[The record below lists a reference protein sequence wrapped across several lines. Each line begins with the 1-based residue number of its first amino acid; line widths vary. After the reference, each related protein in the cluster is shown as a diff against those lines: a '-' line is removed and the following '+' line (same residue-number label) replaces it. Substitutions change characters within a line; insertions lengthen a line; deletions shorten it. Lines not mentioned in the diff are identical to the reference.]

1 MASSPVLPPNRHVEF
16 KKGGWGAA
24 LLTTAVAIAAFLT
37 AFYIHS
43 QTYRHPTDVMMTTFP
58 HNDAAHGAPSAEGA
72 ASGAGH
78 GGEHGAAATPAA
90 PGAAAPAGGA
100 PAAKPA
106 GGH

>member
-58 HNDAAHGAPSAEGA
+58 HNDAAHGAPSHEGA
-72 ASGAGH
+72 ASGAG
-78 GGEHGAAATPAA
+78 GEHGAAAPAA
-90 PGAAAPAGGA
+90 GAPKAPAGG
-100 PAAKPA
+100 
-106 GGH
+106 H

>member
-58 HNDAAHGAPSAEGA
+58 HNDAAHGAPSHEGA
-72 ASGAGH
+72 ASGAG
-78 GGEHGAAATPAA
+78 GEHGAAAPAAGAPAAGTPAA
-90 PGAAAPAGGA
+90 P
-100 PAAKPA
+100 K

>member
-58 HNDAAHGAPSAEGA
+58 HNDAAHGAPSHEGA
-72 ASGAGH
+72 ASGAG
-78 GGEHGAAATPAA
+78 GEHGAAAPAAGAPAAGTPAA
-90 PGAAAPAGGA
+90 PKGGQ
-100 PAAKPA
+100 
-106 GGH
+106 

>member
-58 HNDAAHGAPSAEGA
+58 HNDAAHGAPSHEGA
-72 ASGAGH
+72 ASGAG
-78 GGEHGAAATPAA
+78 GEHGAATPAA
-90 PGAAAPAGGA
+90 PGTAAPAAGA
-100 PAAKPA
+100 PAAKA

>member
-58 HNDAAHGAPSAEGA
+58 HNDAAHGAPSHEGA

-78 GGEHGAAATPAA
+78 DGATPAA
-90 PGAAAPAGGA
+90 PGAAAPAAGA
-100 PAAKPA
+100 PAAK
-106 GGH
+106 H